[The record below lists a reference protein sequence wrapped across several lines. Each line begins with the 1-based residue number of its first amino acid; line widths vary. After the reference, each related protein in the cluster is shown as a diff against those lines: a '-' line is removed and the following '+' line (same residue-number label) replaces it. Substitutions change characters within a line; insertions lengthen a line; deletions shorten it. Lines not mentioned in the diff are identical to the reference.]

1 MTLSGST
8 SSPDSGC
15 SVGKKQYTER
25 ESKVTV
31 PSVSSCFAQKELVH
45 FNCKQITTH
54 THKKKTSLCVVC
66 LVQNSQWC
74 MTYILYYLAK
84 LLKMFSPCEYIA
96 EYINQSQ
103 QLPHIP
109 KPKEM
114 MSEERTRSR
123 TAHLYCSYW
132 HPVPLSIV

>member
-54 THKKKTSLCVVC
+54 THKK
-66 LVQNSQWC
+66 
-74 MTYILYYLAK
+74 
-84 LLKMFSPCEYIA
+84 
-96 EYINQSQ
+96 
-103 QLPHIP
+103 
-109 KPKEM
+109 
-114 MSEERTRSR
+114 R
-123 TAHLYCSYW
+123 
-132 HPVPLSIV
+132 PLSVLSAWFKIANDA